1 MNADHIKTVF
11 TTYINNPNEQFA
23 LLING
28 AWGSGK
34 TYFWEK
40 ELKTVA
46 EMAGKQTLYISLN
59 GIASRSTLEQMLFIK
74 MWPFLNRVDSK
85 RNTQFGQL
93 IGNALGMLA
102 KKKLDVNLPDLVRGL
117 SLDTIMY
124 ADYLICF
131 DDLERCRIP
140 LPEVLGF
147 INDFVEHRKLKTLIL
162 SDETKVNSTQPD
174 FAGIKE
180 KVIGRTLNFH
190 LDHELI
196 LPQLLRKYSSDV
208 EVFTFLKEHEIF
220 IRDLLRSFKEDNLRI
235 IDFCLSIIAKIY
247 PVLKGQYSDSISN
260 ALLCALTI
268 GIDYKRGFLHSE
280 DEGDYKQL
288 NMLTVVQHFWS
299 QPDQGGD
306 VVPTE
311 LIKNP
316 YPKAF
321 FERYLKGLGH
331 QFNLWKPIYDFI
343 LSGYLDEA
351 ALLKEFEERDP
362 NLIPEHVI
370 CFPLLINYKF
380 RNLND
385 EDFVHFEKK
394 TRQYAEK
401 GLYTIYNYLQIADF
415 YFYFSDNNL
424 IPLSYDEI
432 LAFVR
437 RGLGKAAHRRET
449 NDEAYGNMMHFKKNN
464 DASEKFK
471 EEVSRVHI
479 TIIREKKREVMERIT
494 SLIQDGKTD
503 EFAKAFNEQRF
514 DKDFLPAINMDEFC
528 RVVRA
533 APNKSISQLAII
545 FEERYNAGIAH
556 LLLDDGP
563 PLKILESEVEK
574 MLAYTSSNQVRHFV
588 LQELS
593 KGIKAGI
600 ASVENVKTRK

>member
-1 MNADHIKTVF
+1 MNADHIKAVF
-11 TTYINNPNEQFA
+11 KTYIQDPNEQFA

-40 ELKTVA
+40 ELKPLA
-46 EMAGKQTLYISLN
+46 EMANKQTLYISLN

-74 MWPFLNRVDSK
+74 MWPFLNRGDSK

-93 IGNALGMLA
+93 IGNALSMLA

-140 LPEVLGF
+140 LAEVLGF

-190 LDHELI
+190 IDHELI
-196 LPQLLRKYSSDV
+196 LPQLLRKYSSET
-208 EVFTFLKEHEIF
+208 EVFVFLNENEIF

-235 IDFCLSIIAKIY
+235 IDFCLSIIARIY
-247 PVLKGQYSDSISN
+247 PVLKGQNPDNINN
-260 ALLCALTI
+260 AVLCALTI
-268 GIDYKRGFLHSE
+268 GIDYKRGFLHSD
-280 DEGDYKQL
+280 DEGDYKEL
-288 NMLTVVQHFWS
+288 NMITVVQHFWS

-311 LIKNP
+311 LIKGP

-321 FERYLKGLGH
+321 FERYLKGFGY

-343 LSGYLDEA
+343 LSGYLDET

-362 NLIPEHVI
+362 NRIPEHII

-380 RNLND
+380 RKLSD
-385 EDFVHFEKK
+385 EDFLYFEKK
-394 TRQYAEK
+394 TRQYAED

-424 IPLSYDEI
+424 ISLSYDEI
-432 LAFVR
+432 LSFVR
-437 RGLGKAAHRRET
+437 KGLGKAAHRRET

-471 EEVSRVHI
+471 GEVSMVHM
-479 TIIREKKREVMERIT
+479 TIIREKKREAVAHIT
-494 SLIQDGKTD
+494 SLIQAGKAD
-503 EFAKAFNEQRF
+503 EIEKAFNEQRF
-514 DKDFLPAINMDEFC
+514 DKDFLPAVNMDAFC
-528 RVVRA
+528 SVLRV

-545 FEERYNAGIAH
+545 FEERYNAGIVH

-563 PLKILESEVEK
+563 PLKILESEVGK
-574 MLAYTSSNQVRHFV
+574 MLAYTSSNRVRHFV
-588 LQELS
+588 LQELR
-593 KGIKAGI
+593 KGIKEGI
-600 ASVENVKTRK
+600 ARVENVKMKK